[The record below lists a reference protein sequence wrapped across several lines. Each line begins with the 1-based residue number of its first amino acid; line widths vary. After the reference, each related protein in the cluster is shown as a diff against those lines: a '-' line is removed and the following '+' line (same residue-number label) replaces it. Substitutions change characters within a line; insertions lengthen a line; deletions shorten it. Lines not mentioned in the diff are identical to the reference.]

1 MSEWLSEWM
10 NDWVFVWFFGVWV
23 RVYLYFVF
31 DDDGIAL
38 KACVYMNR
46 LQEKK
51 ASKFHAQNVTTSMN
65 GMEYTFTTF
74 VNGTLFIYAVR
85 KYKMTW
91 NFSVEKS
98 IGQIARA

>member
-1 MSEWLSEWM
+1 M
-10 NDWVFVWFFGVWV
+10 
-23 RVYLYFVF
+23 YLYFVF

-74 VNGTLFIYAVR
+74 VNGALFIYAVR